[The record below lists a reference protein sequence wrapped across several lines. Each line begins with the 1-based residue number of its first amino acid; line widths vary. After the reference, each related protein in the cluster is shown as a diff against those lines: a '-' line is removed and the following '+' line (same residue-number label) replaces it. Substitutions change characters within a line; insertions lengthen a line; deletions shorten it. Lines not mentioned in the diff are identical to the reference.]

1 MIDSNGY
8 VMSADRQVV
17 RIENGLVVDVDKQ
30 FAPLHFIN
38 GKDFTSWLEGLAQSK
53 LSTFEKSASSCK
65 S

>member
-30 FAPLHFIN
+30 FAPLHFVN
-38 GKDFTSWLEGLAQSK
+38 DKNFTSWLECRAIDSHRL
-53 LSTFEKSASSCK
+53 FEFKTG
-65 S
+65 

>member
-30 FAPLHFIN
+30 FAPLHLSMAKILPL
-38 GKDFTSWLEGLAQSK
+38 GLRVGRLTRTEQTLDF
-53 LSTFEKSASSCK
+53 
-65 S
+65 